1 MFVNSDDEE
10 KEKTAPQQEKETL
23 LKTRIIML
31 FGEINKDSANAVI
44 NSFIMLDND
53 DNKKP
58 IWLYI
63 NSPGGEVDSGFAI
76 YDIIKFVKS
85 PVYVLGVGL
94 VASAASLVYVS
105 VPKERRFALPH
116 STYLIHQPLAKM
128 QGVAIDVEMYAKRLD
143 EIKALINDILSSASG
158 QDISKITHD
167 TDRDCYMSAQDAKK
181 YGLVGNIITNI
192 SEIKIK

>member
-1 MFVNSDDEE
+1 MIYNDDEEE

-23 LKTRIIML
+23 LKTRIVML

-53 DNKKP
+53 DDKKP

-94 VASAASLVYVS
+94 VASAASLIYVS
-105 VPKERRFALPH
+105 VPLERRFALPH

-128 QGVAIDVEMYAKRLD
+128 QGVAIDVEMYASRLD
-143 EIKALINDILSSASG
+143 EIKSLINKILSDASK
-158 QDISKITHD
+158 QDLTKVTKD
-167 TDRDCYMSAQDAKK
+167 TDRDCYMGAEDAKK
-181 YGLVGNIITNI
+181 YGLVGKIITNKD
-192 SEIKIK
+192 EIGKI

>member
-1 MFVNSDDEE
+1 MIRNDEDE
-10 KEKTAPQQEKETL
+10 KKELTAPQQEKETL
-23 LKTRIIML
+23 LKTRTIML
-31 FGEINKDSANAVI
+31 FGEVNKDSANAII

-53 DNKKP
+53 DSSKP

-94 VASAASLVYVS
+94 VASAASLIYAS
-105 VPKERRFALPH
+105 VPRERRYALEH

-128 QGVAIDVEMYAKRLD
+128 QGVAIDVQMYADRID
-143 EIKALINDILSSASG
+143 EIKLLINKILSQASN
-158 QDISKITHD
+158 QSLEKVTQD
-167 TDRDCYMSAQDAKK
+167 TDRDYYMTSKEAKD
-181 YGLVGNIITNI
+181 YGLVGNIVVSKN
-192 SEIKIK
+192 EIRI